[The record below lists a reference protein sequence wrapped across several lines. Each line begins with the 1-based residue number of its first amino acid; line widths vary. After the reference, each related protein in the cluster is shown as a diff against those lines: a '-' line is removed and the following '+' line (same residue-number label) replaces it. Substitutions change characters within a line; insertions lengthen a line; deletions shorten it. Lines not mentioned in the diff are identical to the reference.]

1 MIIILLR
8 KTGKSESLMK
18 KLYLLLALAV
28 AGMHVSFAQLIW
40 HPNLGTPP
48 SEQVS
53 LSWDDTSYTIVA
65 EDGDEF
71 SPGNAVEEMNRQ
83 LLDNGIR
90 WVRVLYIDNAETGS
104 YLIELQ
110 LDPNTTSGER
120 TVAFGTYASHVY
132 IKQKPQYSYPSV
144 DWPADRC
151 FYICPGQSAEIH
163 LHDTEI
169 DKSYFL
175 WRTYE
180 DDSEEETDFF
190 LGTGGDYTYRISTPG
205 TYRFDF
211 PDSDFS
217 IKYYESFEYVYNAGE
232 EVLAADPDGGVYRYT
247 LTRYWKDGTMYPV
260 DDLADISF
268 FDAPFAIYN
277 SGDSSQWNP
286 HMRIS
291 YGYDENLGK
300 LYLEI
305 YCPPNLSNAT
315 IRSYTN
321 LRFDDNMA
329 MEVHQSGG
337 GSVRTLPVVYHYD
350 KTASVVVANIGNSQP
365 DVVYT
370 LYRDGIEQETVLGN
384 GETITLYAPKATGYY
399 HVTAAYEENGL
410 RDEKELDGARYD
422 DGILALDKDENW
434 ILTRTFNGDKPA
446 ASDVAYYNGLGL
458 PEQSIQIAASPDGR
472 DLVTP
477 IGYDALLREDAK
489 SYLSYAAR
497 SSGGRKQASA
507 LTNQQA
513 FYGTLYGQAD
523 AQRSF
528 TEKVYEASPLG
539 RVRKQALP
547 GYMKD
552 FEVLYTEF
560 DYRTNDTDEVRWL
573 AVGVDGELVCEGCH
587 DAGTLS
593 CTVTT
598 DPDGHVVQ
606 SFTDGLGRTLLS
618 RTFDDDEPIDT
629 YSVYDDYGRLRWVI
643 TPEGSYLLSD
653 SLTVPVDDDFAEK
666 YCYVYTYND
675 RGLMVEKRMPGRE
688 AEYMRYDEGDRLR
701 VSQDGNLRA
710 KKQWIS
716 YSYDALGR
724 VQEQSLAVEAELIPI
739 RSQVGVS
746 IGEPIKS
753 VEPPYLGSSVP
764 LRKYVYDTYPSEVQA
779 AGLDFQPIEGLTATD
794 GESLRY
800 DNATGSLTYEKLAV
814 LANDTITGY
823 HQRAYYYDYK
833 GRLIQ
838 TVECDTEDGILCTS
852 QRYDFVGNLIVQ
864 RESYTRAGKTDDIDR
879 TFTYDDRGRLLS
891 ETTQVNGGELAV
903 VDYEYDELGR
913 LSGRMLGTVEEQ
925 SDYDIRSWLTAKSSE
940 LFDMSLGHS
949 YTGNITS
956 WQWQHKGDPS
966 GDGPQNRYEFTYDD
980 LSRLTNT
987 TQYVNGELNKQNVE
1001 RFLTYDRNGNL
1012 LTMIRYENGEQ
1023 SSNRRYTY
1031 TGNRLDRMEKD
1042 KVIAWD
1048 EIDSQP
1054 GGPAIVVP
1062 GAAMADNGASALAA
1076 GVIIDT
1082 SVVVHPV
1089 DPGIILHSRYAHD
1102 RNGNLTYDMELET
1115 NFAYNNLNLL
1125 EKAMRNDT
1133 IVAKY
1138 SYLADGTKLS
1148 AVNADDCGFAY
1159 RGSFTY
1165 RADAGGDRVFESTPF
1180 GGGRIVGTVDAET
1193 EVRYFLTD
1201 HLGSVRVVATD
1212 QNNVLERNDY
1222 YPFGKRW
1229 DSASLPIS
1237 DNRDRF
1243 NGKEDQ
1249 VFIGD
1254 CLADYGARMY
1264 DRERGRWLTQ
1274 DPLQQYHSPY
1284 VFCGNNPI
1292 NNIDVDGNWS
1302 VTNHYLMTR
1311 KALAQYGITGQQA
1324 ELLSYYASMYAD
1336 NPSRGVRFLNNVFHY
1351 REKILLKI
1359 SSIDHSGTAISQETD
1374 WDPSSPHE
1382 NANIRHSMR
1391 SNWEAQAY
1399 SEGREGGI
1407 SKRDAQLRGM
1417 RFGWKNIL
1425 SSANKGSLATFV
1437 KNNVGI
1443 QMFGVG
1449 LHALQDGYGHAGVSM
1464 KEHDEIAD
1472 VWGDTR
1478 ASERITQSAIYVH
1491 QIVSGDWSNLG
1502 GRIDLDLTGMSNAQ
1516 FQVFLS
1522 RVIDYINSKN

>member
-1 MIIILLR
+1 M
-8 KTGKSESLMK
+8 
-18 KLYLLLALAV
+18 
-28 AGMHVSFAQLIW
+28 
-40 HPNLGTPP
+40 
-48 SEQVS
+48 
-53 LSWDDTSYTIVA
+53 
-65 EDGDEF
+65 
-71 SPGNAVEEMNRQ
+71 
-83 LLDNGIR
+83 
-90 WVRVLYIDNAETGS
+90 
-104 YLIELQ
+104 
-110 LDPNTTSGER
+110 
-120 TVAFGTYASHVY
+120 
-132 IKQKPQYSYPSV
+132 
-144 DWPADRC
+144 
-151 FYICPGQSAEIH
+151 
-163 LHDTEI
+163 
-169 DKSYFL
+169 
-175 WRTYE
+175 
-180 DDSEEETDFF
+180 
-190 LGTGGDYTYRISTPG
+190 
-205 TYRFDF
+205 
-211 PDSDFS
+211 
-217 IKYYESFEYVYNAGE
+217 
-232 EVLAADPDGGVYRYT
+232 
-247 LTRYWKDGTMYPV
+247 
-260 DDLADISF
+260 
-268 FDAPFAIYN
+268 
-277 SGDSSQWNP
+277 
-286 HMRIS
+286 
-291 YGYDENLGK
+291 
-300 LYLEI
+300 
-305 YCPPNLSNAT
+305 
-315 IRSYTN
+315 
-321 LRFDDNMA
+321 
-329 MEVHQSGG
+329 
-337 GSVRTLPVVYHYD
+337 
-350 KTASVVVANIGNSQP
+350 
-365 DVVYT
+365 
-370 LYRDGIEQETVLGN
+370 
-384 GETITLYAPKATGYY
+384 
-399 HVTAAYEENGL
+399 
-410 RDEKELDGARYD
+410 
-422 DGILALDKDENW
+422 
-434 ILTRTFNGDKPA
+434 
-446 ASDVAYYNGLGL
+446 

-573 AVGVDGELVCEGCH
+573 AVGVDGELLCEGCH

-629 YSVYDDYGRLRWVI
+629 YSVYDDYGRLRWVV

-653 SLTVPVDDDFAEK
+653 SQTFPVDDDFAEK

-739 RSQVGVS
+739 RSQAGVS

-753 VEPPYLGSSVP
+753 VEPPYLGASAP

-800 DNATGSLTYEKLAV
+800 DNATGSLIYEKLAV

-838 TVECDTEDGILCTS
+838 TVERDTEDGILCTS
-852 QRYDFVGNLIVQ
+852 KRYDFVGNLIAQ

-891 ETTQVNGGELAV
+891 ETTQVNGGEEAV
-903 VDYEYDELGR
+903 VYYEYDELGR
-913 LSGRMLGTVEEQ
+913 LAARRLGEGTSAIAEQ
-925 SDYDIRSWLTAKSSE
+925 SEYDIRSWLTAKSSE

-987 TQYVNGELNKQNVE
+987 DQYVNGELNKQNVE

-1180 GGGRIVGTVDAET
+1180 GGGRIVATADKETVA
-1193 EVRYFLTD
+1193 RYFLTD
-1201 HLGSVRVVATD
+1201 HLESVRVVATD

-1237 DNRDRF
+1237 DNRDHF

-1254 CLADYGARMY
+1254 DLADYGARCY
-1264 DRERGRWLTQ
+1264 NKLNGRWLSQ
-1274 DPLQQYHSPY
+1274 DPLADEYINHSQYC
-1284 VFCGNNPI
+1284 FCGNNPI
-1292 NNIDVDGNWS
+1292 SMIDRDGRDWIRNLETDEYEWNDNVKSREDTPAGYEYIGAFDSDILYDIGVSTNLYYETSSWS
-1302 VTNHYLMTR
+1302 PYLSFGTEVPSHCLSGWGG
-1311 KALAQYGITGQQA
+1311 AVVLLLSSFEGIIGLQA
-1324 ELLSYYASMYAD
+1324 EGYIKFQVSIGYDSKKVSETNSLGKVFNGIMIQAIVNQIITPSTAYNGNIEVHMTNGAIYSTTLLVPQYPVLVNSYTYTMGVDARLPVNAASNN
-1336 NPSRGVRFLNNVFHY
+1336 NP
-1351 REKILLKI
+1351 
-1359 SSIDHSGTAISQETD
+1359 
-1374 WDPSSPHE
+1374 
-1382 NANIRHSMR
+1382 
-1391 SNWEAQAY
+1391 
-1399 SEGREGGI
+1399 I
-1407 SKRDAQLRGM
+1407 SKIVLNA
-1417 RFGWKNIL
+1417 
-1425 SSANKGSLATFV
+1425 
-1437 KNNVGI
+1437 
-1443 QMFGVG
+1443 G
-1449 LHALQDGYGHAGVSM
+1449 LD
-1464 KEHDEIAD
+1464 
-1472 VWGDTR
+1472 
-1478 ASERITQSAIYVH
+1478 
-1491 QIVSGDWSNLG
+1491 
-1502 GRIDLDLTGMSNAQ
+1502 NAQ
-1516 FQVFLS
+1516 
-1522 RVIDYINSKN
+1522 KNVVAGGNMSIKFNFNTTK

>member
-1 MIIILLR
+1 
-8 KTGKSESLMK
+8 
-18 KLYLLLALAV
+18 
-28 AGMHVSFAQLIW
+28 
-40 HPNLGTPP
+40 
-48 SEQVS
+48 
-53 LSWDDTSYTIVA
+53 
-65 EDGDEF
+65 
-71 SPGNAVEEMNRQ
+71 
-83 LLDNGIR
+83 
-90 WVRVLYIDNAETGS
+90 
-104 YLIELQ
+104 
-110 LDPNTTSGER
+110 
-120 TVAFGTYASHVY
+120 
-132 IKQKPQYSYPSV
+132 
-144 DWPADRC
+144 
-151 FYICPGQSAEIH
+151 
-163 LHDTEI
+163 
-169 DKSYFL
+169 
-175 WRTYE
+175 
-180 DDSEEETDFF
+180 
-190 LGTGGDYTYRISTPG
+190 
-205 TYRFDF
+205 
-211 PDSDFS
+211 
-217 IKYYESFEYVYNAGE
+217 
-232 EVLAADPDGGVYRYT
+232 
-247 LTRYWKDGTMYPV
+247 
-260 DDLADISF
+260 
-268 FDAPFAIYN
+268 
-277 SGDSSQWNP
+277 
-286 HMRIS
+286 
-291 YGYDENLGK
+291 
-300 LYLEI
+300 
-305 YCPPNLSNAT
+305 
-315 IRSYTN
+315 
-321 LRFDDNMA
+321 
-329 MEVHQSGG
+329 
-337 GSVRTLPVVYHYD
+337 
-350 KTASVVVANIGNSQP
+350 
-365 DVVYT
+365 
-370 LYRDGIEQETVLGN
+370 
-384 GETITLYAPKATGYY
+384 
-399 HVTAAYEENGL
+399 
-410 RDEKELDGARYD
+410 
-422 DGILALDKDENW
+422 
-434 ILTRTFNGDKPA
+434 
-446 ASDVAYYNGLGL
+446 
-458 PEQSIQIAASPDGR
+458 
-472 DLVTP
+472 
-477 IGYDALLREDAK
+477 
-489 SYLSYAAR
+489 
-497 SSGGRKQASA
+497 
-507 LTNQQA
+507 
-513 FYGTLYGQAD
+513 
-523 AQRSF
+523 
-528 TEKVYEASPLG
+528 
-539 RVRKQALP
+539 
-547 GYMKD
+547 MKD
-552 FEVLYTEF
+552 YEVLYTEF

-629 YSVYDDYGRLRWVI
+629 YSVYDDYGRLRWVV

-653 SLTVPVDDDFAEK
+653 SQTFPVDDDFAEK

-739 RSQVGVS
+739 RSQAGVS

-753 VEPPYLGSSVP
+753 VEPPYLSSSVP

-838 TVECDTEDGILCTS
+838 TVERDTEDGILCTS

-879 TFTYDDRGRLLS
+879 TFT
-891 ETTQVNGGELAV
+891 
-903 VDYEYDELGR
+903 
-913 LSGRMLGTVEEQ
+913 
-925 SDYDIRSWLTAKSSE
+925 
-940 LFDMSLGHS
+940 H
-949 YTGNITS
+949 
-956 WQWQHKGDPS
+956 
-966 GDGPQNRYEFTYDD
+966 DD

-987 TQYVNGELNKQNVE
+987 DQYVNGELNKQYVE

-1012 LTMIRYENGEQ
+1012 LTLIRYADGVQ
-1023 SSNRRYTY
+1023 SSNRQYTY
-1031 TGNRLDRMEKD
+1031 IGNRLDRMEKD

>member
-1 MIIILLR
+1 
-8 KTGKSESLMK
+8 MK

-211 PDSDFS
+211 PDSDFTV
-217 IKYYESFEYVYNAGE
+217 KYYEAFSYEYPASE
-232 EVLAADPDGGVYRYT
+232 EVALIDANGGIYRIFMEAYLDAAGQRHPINSIS
-247 LTRYWKDGTMYPV
+247 
-260 DDLADISF
+260 DLAF
-268 FDAPFAIYN
+268 LEEPFAVYN
-277 SGDSSQWNP
+277 SGGSINWNP
-286 HMRIS
+286 HIRIS
-291 YGYDENLGK
+291 YGFAAEGIDQGY
-300 LYLEI
+300 I
-305 YCPPNLSNAT
+305 QITCPPNLSSTSIYNH
-315 IRSYTN
+315 SE
-321 LRFDDNMA
+321 LRISDSIVFSVD
-329 MEVHQSGG
+329 QSGG
-337 GSVRTLPVVYHYD
+337 GSVVACPVSYRYNKSSSNVEAWIS
-350 KTASVVVANIGNSQP
+350 TSQP

-384 GETITLYAPKATGYY
+384 GEAIALYAPKATGYY
-399 HVTAAYEENGL
+399 HVTATYEENGL

-528 TEKVYEASPLG
+528 TEKAYEASPLG

-552 FEVLYTEF
+552 YEVLYTEF

-629 YSVYDDYGRLRWVI
+629 YSVYDDYGRLRWVV

-724 VQEQSLAVEAELIPI
+724 VQEQSLAAEIEWTPVRPLVEI
-739 RSQVGVS
+739 
-746 IGEPIKS
+746 IGEPIEFL
-753 VEPPYLGSSVP
+753 EPPYLGSSVP

-779 AGLDFQPIEGLTATD
+779 AGIGFQPIEGLTATD

-823 HQRAYYYDYK
+823 HQRACYYDYK
-833 GRLIQ
+833 GRVIQ
-838 TVECDTEDGILCTS
+838 TVERDTEDGILCTS
-852 QRYDFVGNLIVQ
+852 QRYDFVGNLIAQ

-879 TFTYDDRGRLLS
+879 TFTYDDRGRLLN
-891 ETTQVNGGELAV
+891 ETTQSWP
-903 VDYEYDELGR
+903 
-913 LSGRMLGTVEEQ
+913 LS
-925 SDYDIRSWLTAKSSE
+925 I
-940 LFDMSLGHS
+940 MS
-949 YTGNITS
+949 
-956 WQWQHKGDPS
+956 
-966 GDGPQNRYEFTYDD
+966 
-980 LSRLTNT
+980 
-987 TQYVNGELNKQNVE
+987 
-1001 RFLTYDRNGNL
+1001 
-1012 LTMIRYENGEQ
+1012 TM
-1023 SSNRRYTY
+1023 S
-1031 TGNRLDRMEKD
+1031 
-1042 KVIAWD
+1042 
-1048 EIDSQP
+1048 
-1054 GGPAIVVP
+1054 
-1062 GAAMADNGASALAA
+1062 
-1076 GVIIDT
+1076 
-1082 SVVVHPV
+1082 
-1089 DPGIILHSRYAHD
+1089 
-1102 RNGNLTYDMELET
+1102 
-1115 NFAYNNLNLL
+1115 
-1125 EKAMRNDT
+1125 
-1133 IVAKY
+1133 
-1138 SYLADGTKLS
+1138 
-1148 AVNADDCGFAY
+1148 
-1159 RGSFTY
+1159 
-1165 RADAGGDRVFESTPF
+1165 
-1180 GGGRIVGTVDAET
+1180 
-1193 EVRYFLTD
+1193 
-1201 HLGSVRVVATD
+1201 
-1212 QNNVLERNDY
+1212 
-1222 YPFGKRW
+1222 
-1229 DSASLPIS
+1229 
-1237 DNRDRF
+1237 
-1243 NGKEDQ
+1243 
-1249 VFIGD
+1249 
-1254 CLADYGARMY
+1254 
-1264 DRERGRWLTQ
+1264 
-1274 DPLQQYHSPY
+1274 
-1284 VFCGNNPI
+1284 
-1292 NNIDVDGNWS
+1292 
-1302 VTNHYLMTR
+1302 
-1311 KALAQYGITGQQA
+1311 
-1324 ELLSYYASMYAD
+1324 
-1336 NPSRGVRFLNNVFHY
+1336 
-1351 REKILLKI
+1351 
-1359 SSIDHSGTAISQETD
+1359 
-1374 WDPSSPHE
+1374 
-1382 NANIRHSMR
+1382 
-1391 SNWEAQAY
+1391 
-1399 SEGREGGI
+1399 
-1407 SKRDAQLRGM
+1407 
-1417 RFGWKNIL
+1417 
-1425 SSANKGSLATFV
+1425 
-1437 KNNVGI
+1437 
-1443 QMFGVG
+1443 
-1449 LHALQDGYGHAGVSM
+1449 
-1464 KEHDEIAD
+1464 
-1472 VWGDTR
+1472 
-1478 ASERITQSAIYVH
+1478 
-1491 QIVSGDWSNLG
+1491 
-1502 GRIDLDLTGMSNAQ
+1502 
-1516 FQVFLS
+1516 
-1522 RVIDYINSKN
+1522 

>member
-211 PDSDFS
+211 PNSDFTV
-217 IKYYESFEYVYNAGE
+217 KYYEAFSYEYPASE
-232 EVLAADPDGGVYRYT
+232 EVALIDANGGIYRIFMEAYLDAAGQRHPINSIS
-247 LTRYWKDGTMYPV
+247 
-260 DDLADISF
+260 DLAF
-268 FDAPFAIYN
+268 LEEPFAVYN
-277 SGDSSQWNP
+277 SGGSINWNP
-286 HMRIS
+286 HIRIS
-291 YGYDENLGK
+291 YGFAAEGIDQGY
-300 LYLEI
+300 I
-305 YCPPNLSNAT
+305 QITCPPNLSSTSIYNH
-315 IRSYTN
+315 SE
-321 LRFDDNMA
+321 LRISDSIVFSVD
-329 MEVHQSGG
+329 QSGG
-337 GSVRTLPVVYHYD
+337 GSVVACPVSYRYNKSSSNVEAWIS
-350 KTASVVVANIGNSQP
+350 TSQP

-384 GETITLYAPKATGYY
+384 GEAIALYAPKATGYY

-528 TEKVYEASPLG
+528 TEKAYEASPLG

-552 FEVLYTEF
+552 YEVLYTEF

-606 SFTDGLGRTLLS
+606 SFTDGQGRTLLS

-629 YSVYDDYGRLRWVI
+629 YSVYDDYGRLRWVV

-675 RGLMVEKRMPGRE
+675 RDLMVEKRMPGRE

-724 VQEQSLAVEAELIPI
+724 VQEQSLAAEIEWTPVRPLVEI
-739 RSQVGVS
+739 
-746 IGEPIKS
+746 IGEPIEFL
-753 VEPPYLGSSVP
+753 EPPYLGSSVP

-779 AGLDFQPIEGLTATD
+779 AGIGFQPIEGLTATD

-833 GRLIQ
+833 GRVIQ
-838 TVECDTEDGILCTS
+838 TVERDAEAGILCTS
-852 QRYDFVGNLIVQ
+852 QRYDFVGNVIAQ

-1180 GGGRIVGTVDAET
+1180 GGGRIVGTVDDET
-1193 EVRYFLTD
+1193 EIRYFLTD

-1229 DSASLPIS
+1229 NSASLPIS
-1237 DNRDRF
+1237 DNRDHF

-1254 CLADYGARMY
+1254 CLADYGARCY
-1264 DRERGRWLTQ
+1264 NKLNGRWLAQ

-1292 NNIDVDGNWS
+1292 R
-1302 VTNHYLMTR
+1302 L
-1311 KALAQYGITGQQA
+1311 
-1324 ELLSYYASMYAD
+1324 
-1336 NPSRGVRFLNNVFHY
+1336 
-1351 REKILLKI
+1351 
-1359 SSIDHSGTAISQETD
+1359 
-1374 WDPSSPHE
+1374 
-1382 NANIRHSMR
+1382 
-1391 SNWEAQAY
+1391 
-1399 SEGREGGI
+1399 
-1407 SKRDAQLRGM
+1407 
-1417 RFGWKNIL
+1417 
-1425 SSANKGSLATFV
+1425 
-1437 KNNVGI
+1437 
-1443 QMFGVG
+1443 
-1449 LHALQDGYGHAGVSM
+1449 
-1464 KEHDEIAD
+1464 
-1472 VWGDTR
+1472 
-1478 ASERITQSAIYVH
+1478 
-1491 QIVSGDWSNLG
+1491 
-1502 GRIDLDLTGMSNAQ
+1502 IDLDGMEARDSTSVMIPPVIVYPSEDGEGGGHSNSFWWSLIPGYSLYEAYEAFSDGEYKSGFKNGLYGTIDIGLCFIPVSKLSNLYKVGKNLKKATSISRILPQ
-1516 FQVFLS
+1516 FSNSTIERAVQKMMRNKNKIDRHIFVPKHKLENVVNTLGGKENTIRQALIELNGKLPVSGKFEATIELGGSQVTVRGYVVDGLPDIGTMF
-1522 RVIDYINSKN
+1522 VPK

>member
-1 MIIILLR
+1 MACPVSYR
-8 KTGKSESLMK
+8 YNKSS
-18 KLYLLLALAV
+18 
-28 AGMHVSFAQLIW
+28 S
-40 HPNLGTPP
+40 N
-48 SEQVS
+48 
-53 LSWDDTSYTIVA
+53 
-65 EDGDEF
+65 
-71 SPGNAVEEMNRQ
+71 VEA
-83 LLDNGIR
+83 
-90 WVRVLYIDNAETGS
+90 W
-104 YLIELQ
+104 
-110 LDPNTTSGER
+110 
-120 TVAFGTYASHVY
+120 
-132 IKQKPQYSYPSV
+132 
-144 DWPADRC
+144 
-151 FYICPGQSAEIH
+151 
-163 LHDTEI
+163 
-169 DKSYFL
+169 
-175 WRTYE
+175 
-180 DDSEEETDFF
+180 
-190 LGTGGDYTYRISTPG
+190 IST
-205 TYRFDF
+205 
-211 PDSDFS
+211 
-217 IKYYESFEYVYNAGE
+217 
-232 EVLAADPDGGVYRYT
+232 
-247 LTRYWKDGTMYPV
+247 
-260 DDLADISF
+260 
-268 FDAPFAIYN
+268 
-277 SGDSSQWNP
+277 
-286 HMRIS
+286 
-291 YGYDENLGK
+291 
-300 LYLEI
+300 
-305 YCPPNLSNAT
+305 
-315 IRSYTN
+315 
-321 LRFDDNMA
+321 
-329 MEVHQSGG
+329 
-337 GSVRTLPVVYHYD
+337 
-350 KTASVVVANIGNSQP
+350 SQP

-552 FEVLYTEF
+552 YEVLYTEF

-606 SFTDGLGRTLLS
+606 SFTDGQGRTLLS

-629 YSVYDDYGRLRWVI
+629 YSVYDDYGRLRWVV

-653 SLTVPVDDDFAEK
+653 SQTFPVDDDFAEK

-739 RSQVGVS
+739 RSQAGVS

-838 TVECDTEDGILCTS
+838 TVERDTEDGILCTS
-852 QRYDFVGNLIVQ
+852 QRYDFVGNLIAQ

-925 SDYDIRSWLTAKSSE
+925 SDYDIRSWLTEKSSE
-940 LFDMSLGHS
+940 LFSMSLGHS

-980 LSRLTNT
+980 LSRLTHT
-987 TQYVNGELNKQNVE
+987 DQYVNGERVRQNVE
-1001 RFLTYDRNGNL
+1001 RHLSYDRNGNL
-1012 LTMIRYENGEQ
+1012 LSMIRYENGEEQ
-1023 SSNRRYTY
+1023 CNMKYQYQGNHLYRY
-1031 TGNRLDRMEKD
+1031 ME
-1042 KVIAWD
+1042 D
-1048 EIDSQP
+1048 ELVD
-1054 GGPAIVVP
+1054 VDF
-1062 GAAMADNGASALAA
+1062 GADTVTMLPSVLRFESLKPWLALHEYDA
-1076 GVIIDT
+1076 
-1082 SVVVHPV
+1082 
-1089 DPGIILHSRYAHD
+1089 
-1102 RNGNLTYDMELET
+1102 NGNVTKDRERGLDMS
-1115 NFAYNNLNLL
+1115 YNCLNLL
-1125 EKAMRNDT
+1125 EYASDNDANA
-1133 IVAKY
+1133 INY
-1138 SYLADGTKLS
+1138 CYLADGTKLS
-1148 AVNADDCGFAY
+1148 ATTGDDCGFAY

-1180 GGGRIVGTVDAET
+1180 GGGRIVGTVDDET

-1201 HLGSVRVVATD
+1201 HLGSVRAVV
-1212 QNNVLERNDY
+1212 NSGCEVLERNDY
-1222 YPFGKRW
+1222 QPFGKRW
-1229 DSASLPIS
+1229 NTASLPVS

-1249 VFIGD
+1249 SFAG
-1254 CLADYGARMY
+1254 LPFSDYSARMY
-1264 DRERGRWLTQ
+1264 DRERGRWLSQ

-1292 NNIDVDGNWS
+1292 CQIDPFGMNAYNISSTHLNKDNEVVAVYDDGD
-1302 VTNHYLMTR
+1302 L
-1311 KALAQYGITGQQA
+1311 GIYYHDKDTTGTII
-1324 ELLSYYASMYAD
+1324 ELLLYYSSDNTSGGGKYVGETYFWDEFVNPETGEASGKIELGQSFDFTELIDIAQDMNLPQIAKASM
-1336 NPSRGVRFLNNVFHY
+1336 S
-1351 REKILLKI
+1351 
-1359 SSIDHSGTAISQETD
+1359 
-1374 WDPSSPHE
+1374 
-1382 NANIRHSMR
+1382 
-1391 SNWEAQAY
+1391 
-1399 SEGREGGI
+1399 GGI
-1407 SKRDAQLRGM
+1407 FDIKSTYGNIGRLLNGKYVSARSAGNFLAGYNAAKGTVLGIHPISFKTFQQLAGALHIQS
-1417 RFGWKNIL
+1417 N
-1425 SSANKGSLATFV
+1425 V
-1437 KNNVGI
+1437 KHQPLTYAMMVDIVLWGT
-1443 QMFGVG
+1443 
-1449 LHALQDGYGHAGVSM
+1449 YAGVDKTLF
-1464 KEHDEIAD
+1464 KEPYWGEIYYQY
-1472 VWGDTR
+1472 R
-1478 ASERITQSAIYVH
+1478 
-1491 QIVSGDWSNLG
+1491 
-1502 GRIDLDLTGMSNAQ
+1502 MSKMGW
-1516 FQVFLS
+1516 
-1522 RVIDYINSKN
+1522 DYAKKN

>member
-1 MIIILLR
+1 M
-8 KTGKSESLMK
+8 
-18 KLYLLLALAV
+18 V
-28 AGMHVSFAQLIW
+28 
-40 HPNLGTPP
+40 
-48 SEQVS
+48 
-53 LSWDDTSYTIVA
+53 
-65 EDGDEF
+65 
-71 SPGNAVEEMNRQ
+71 
-83 LLDNGIR
+83 
-90 WVRVLYIDNAETGS
+90 
-104 YLIELQ
+104 
-110 LDPNTTSGER
+110 
-120 TVAFGTYASHVY
+120 
-132 IKQKPQYSYPSV
+132 
-144 DWPADRC
+144 
-151 FYICPGQSAEIH
+151 
-163 LHDTEI
+163 
-169 DKSYFL
+169 
-175 WRTYE
+175 
-180 DDSEEETDFF
+180 
-190 LGTGGDYTYRISTPG
+190 
-205 TYRFDF
+205 
-211 PDSDFS
+211 
-217 IKYYESFEYVYNAGE
+217 
-232 EVLAADPDGGVYRYT
+232 
-247 LTRYWKDGTMYPV
+247 
-260 DDLADISF
+260 
-268 FDAPFAIYN
+268 
-277 SGDSSQWNP
+277 
-286 HMRIS
+286 
-291 YGYDENLGK
+291 
-300 LYLEI
+300 
-305 YCPPNLSNAT
+305 
-315 IRSYTN
+315 
-321 LRFDDNMA
+321 
-329 MEVHQSGG
+329 
-337 GSVRTLPVVYHYD
+337 
-350 KTASVVVANIGNSQP
+350 
-365 DVVYT
+365 
-370 LYRDGIEQETVLGN
+370 
-384 GETITLYAPKATGYY
+384 
-399 HVTAAYEENGL
+399 
-410 RDEKELDGARYD
+410 
-422 DGILALDKDENW
+422 
-434 ILTRTFNGDKPA
+434 
-446 ASDVAYYNGLGL
+446 
-458 PEQSIQIAASPDGR
+458 
-472 DLVTP
+472 
-477 IGYDALLREDAK
+477 
-489 SYLSYAAR
+489 
-497 SSGGRKQASA
+497 
-507 LTNQQA
+507 
-513 FYGTLYGQAD
+513 
-523 AQRSF
+523 
-528 TEKVYEASPLG
+528 
-539 RVRKQALP
+539 
-547 GYMKD
+547 
-552 FEVLYTEF
+552 YTEF

-618 RTFDDDEPIDT
+618 RTFDDDEPINT
-629 YSVYDDYGRLRWVI
+629 YFVYDDYDRLQWVI
-643 TPEGSYLLSD
+643 TPEGSCRFGD
-653 SLTVPVDDDFAEK
+653 MQTVPKDDKFAK
-666 YCYVYTYND
+666 DYCYVYTYND
-675 RGLMVEKRMPGRE
+675 RGLMTEKRMPGRE

-724 VQEQSLAVEAELIPI
+724 VQEQSLAAEIEWTPVRPLVEI
-739 RSQVGVS
+739 
-746 IGEPIKS
+746 IGEPIEFL
-753 VEPPYLGSSVP
+753 EPPYLGSSVP

-779 AGLDFQPIEGLTATD
+779 AGIGFQPIEGLTATD

-833 GRLIQ
+833 GRVIQ
-838 TVECDTEDGILCTS
+838 TVERDAEAGILCTS
-852 QRYDFVGNLIVQ
+852 QRYDFVGNVIAQ

-925 SDYDIRSWLTAKSSE
+925 SDYDIRSWLTEKSSE

-1180 GGGRIVGTVDAET
+1180 GGGRIVGTVDDET

-1201 HLGSVRVVATD
+1201 HLGSVRAVV
-1212 QNNVLERNDY
+1212 NSGCEVLERNDY
-1222 YPFGKRW
+1222 QPFGKRW
-1229 DSASLPIS
+1229 VTPSMPVS

-1249 VFIGD
+1249 SFAG
-1254 CLADYGARMY
+1254 LPFSDYGARMY
-1264 DRERGRWLTQ
+1264 DYERGRWLTQ
-1274 DPLQQYHSPY
+1274 DRFAEKYYSIGQYNY
-1284 VFCGNNPI
+1284 CAGNPVNY
-1292 NNIDVDGNWS
+1292 IDIKGDS
-1302 VTNHYLMTR
+1302 LMIIDM
-1311 KALAQYGITGQQA
+1311 ASIISIYNGLAQGQTVTFRMNNGVLDPTSFADVATNSDDFFLQDLFNIA
-1324 ELLSYYASMYAD
+1324 QNSTMVELSTASHYTYLDQNGVIHTNTFEEAPYDSFTSDIPEYERYLLENGEPIGRSIVGNLGQTKFPGAASLSGRRSTNKNVQIVINAKGNINHQSVGLAD
-1336 NPSRGVRFLNNVFHY
+1336 EFGHV
-1351 REKILLKI
+1351 LLYMQGLP
-1359 SSIDHSGTAISQETD
+1359 HGHG
-1374 WDPSSPHE
+1374 SP
-1382 NANIRHSMR
+1382 
-1391 SNWEAQAY
+1391 
-1399 SEGREGGI
+1399 
-1407 SKRDAQLRGM
+1407 
-1417 RFGWKNIL
+1417 
-1425 SSANKGSLATFV
+1425 SANTFIN
-1437 KNNVGI
+1437 KRTNAMKI
-1443 QMFGVG
+1443 R
-1449 LHALQDGYGHAGVSM
+1449 LGY
-1464 KEHDEIAD
+1464 D
-1472 VWGDTR
+1472 
-1478 ASERITQSAIYVH
+1478 
-1491 QIVSGDWSNLG
+1491 
-1502 GRIDLDLTGMSNAQ
+1502 
-1516 FQVFLS
+1516 F
-1522 RVIDYINSKN
+1522 